1 MKRSLIIAAVFALC
15 CLGGCGEKVGR
26 VSESSEDT
34 IAAMATSPIETEP
47 PTEAVT
53 EAPTAKI
60 GLPEEAYF
68 SIKDSVG
75 VYEEI
80 TLVELLGETN
90 VHVENGLDLIDTSK
104 TGQCTAE
111 ITCTYEDELYVHEVS
126 YNVADTTKPTILN
139 SGGSAYVQRGTAFD
153 LSNCIGYADNYDS
166 TPQLTYTGNV
176 DTSVSGTYPI
186 TATVTDSSG
195 NSESWSLNINVVDK
209 LPQAVDDNARLSFDT
224 FTQRY
229 AGDNVRF
236 GIDVSKWQGN
246 IDFEAVKNAGCSF
259 VIMRMG
265 HYYDD
270 EVMDEYYL
278 SNMEKAKA
286 AGLDVGIYIY
296 TTANTEEEVKE
307 NAKWISETLDGQELD
322 FPVVFDWEDF
332 TNFQQYEMSIH
343 DLNSLFELFADE
355 MESYGYSAMLYSS
368 KNFLNNFWYDH
379 SDYPIWLAHYT
390 NDTDYTGKYD
400 MWQMSCYGKIDG
412 IAGDVDLNILY
423 TDGDLE

>member
-1 MKRSLIIAAVFALC
+1 MKRDMIIAAIFALC
-15 CLGGCGEKVGR
+15 CLSGCGEKVGR
-26 VSESSEDT
+26 VSESSEDA
-34 IAAMATSPIETEP
+34 IAAIATSPVETVPPAEVVTEP
-47 PTEAVT
+47 PT
-53 EAPTAKI
+53 AKY
-60 GLPEEAYF
+60 GLPDGAYF
-68 SIKDSVG
+68 SIKDTVG
-75 VYEEI
+75 VYEEV

-111 ITCTYEDELYVHEVS
+111 ITFTYENELYMHEIS
-126 YNVADTTKPTILN
+126 YNVADTAKPTILN
-139 SGGSAYVQRGTAFD
+139 SGGSSYVVKGTAFD
-153 LSNCIGYADNYDS
+153 LDNCIGYVDNYDS

-176 DTSVSGTYPI
+176 DTSVCGTYPV

-195 NSESWSLNINVVDK
+195 NSESWSLNINVVDEIPK
-209 LPQAVDDNARLSFDT
+209 PVDDNARLSFDT

-229 AGDNVRF
+229 AGENVRF
-236 GIDVSKWQGN
+236 GIDVSKWQGD
-246 IDFEAVKNAGCSF
+246 IDFETVKNAGCSF

-270 EVMDEYYL
+270 EVMDEYYI

-307 NAKWISETLDGQELD
+307 NAQWIAETLDGQELD

-355 MESYGYSAMLYSS
+355 MEGYGYSAMLYSS

-423 TDGDLE
+423 TDRNLQ